1 MGNEWNWAGA
11 FEEPTPQI
19 GPRLILVDIENL
31 CGEPRPSVNRIS
43 AAKKFLDV
51 LVGTEPSVD
60 KYVIGCHHAI
70 QKDVEKIWKSS
81 GTKNWEVR
89 VRSGK
94 DGADLALGTW
104 LSSNVAK
111 LATFNSLVIGS
122 GDHFFADKSFVK
134 MTYEKF
140 NPNHILQV
148 ASSRISKSHKFEE
161 FKHHVAYFSDVHPK
175 PISLLPEEE
184 VDAVTKRYAVLGRK
198 LLGVK
203 AFKDNRKPVSA
214 RESASPNRQDSFM
227 NRFLENRELE
237 DQVEAL
243 QAKKLVRDGMEFEFV
258 NWFRNYD
265 WEFNNRVYLSSETMA
280 LVKLADTG
288 ETIVATDSEGLEI
301 TYVVS

>member
-11 FEEPTPQI
+11 REEPIPQI

-31 CGEPRPSVNRIS
+31 CGEPRPSVKRIS
-43 AAKKFLDV
+43 AAKKFLDA
-51 LVGTEPSVD
+51 LVGADTSVD
-60 KYVIGCHHAI
+60 KYVIGCHHTI
-70 QKDVEKIWKSS
+70 QKAVETTWNAS

-94 DGADLALGTW
+94 DGADLALGAW
-104 LSSNVAK
+104 LSSNVAT
-111 LATFNSLVIGS
+111 LTNFNSLVIGS
-122 GDHFFADKSFVK
+122 GDHFFADKAFVK
-134 MTYEKF
+134 MAYEKF

-148 ASSRISKSHKFEE
+148 ASSPISKSHKFEE
-161 FKHHVAYFSDVHPK
+161 FKHHVAYFSDVHPA

-184 VDAVTKRYAVLGRK
+184 VDAVTKRYVLLGRK

-203 AFKDNRKPVSA
+203 AFKDTRKPVSA
-214 RESASPNRQDSFM
+214 RESASPNRQGSFM

-237 DQVEAL
+237 DQVDASQE
-243 QAKKLVRDGMEFEFV
+243 KKLVRDGIEFEFV

-265 WEFNNRVYLSSETMA
+265 WEFNDRVYLSSETMA

-288 ETIVATDSEGLEI
+288 ETIVATDSEGLDI